1 MNPGIWELVKPG
13 AVNAAGGWY
22 IAQNLKKN
30 WRNRNIQTKPSKYLN
45 VWKPYC
51 AKCEWCKSLEGSDG
65 EIYHFCMDA
74 EGGAFLGITGILG
87 WCTVDAEDEN
97 EETGDMG

>member
-1 MNPGIWELVKPG
+1 MSVKEPERDYNG
-13 AVNAAGGWY
+13 D
-22 IAQNLKKN
+22 II
-30 WRNRNIQTKPSKYLN
+30 R
-45 VWKPYC
+45 YC
-51 AKCEWCKSLEGSDG
+51 SECEWCKSLEGSDG

>member
-1 MNPGIWELVKPG
+1 MSVKEPERDYNG
-13 AVNAAGGWY
+13 D
-22 IAQNLKKN
+22 IK
-30 WRNRNIQTKPSKYLN
+30 R
-45 VWKPYC
+45 YC
-51 AKCEWCKSLEGSDG
+51 SECEWCKSLKGSDG

-74 EGGAFLGITGILG
+74 EGGAFLEITGISG